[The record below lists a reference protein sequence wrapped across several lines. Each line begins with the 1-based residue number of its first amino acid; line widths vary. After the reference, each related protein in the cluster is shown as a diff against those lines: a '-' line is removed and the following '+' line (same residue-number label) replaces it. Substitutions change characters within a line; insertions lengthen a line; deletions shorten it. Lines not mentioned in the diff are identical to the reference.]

1 MLFCIAKLLK
11 LVGNEKKV
19 LTQSDNYCIF
29 VRVFK
34 SKMEFLY
41 DIFEYRYLANALFA
55 ALFAGIV
62 CGIVGT
68 YIVARRMVFL
78 CGGITHAS
86 FGGLG
91 IALWAGINPIAGAM
105 AFAVASAMGIEWASD
120 KGKIREDSAI
130 GIIWSIGMAVGA
142 LFMSLTPGY
151 TSGDL
156 ASYMFGSIVTVTTT
170 DVVVLGCFTLL
181 CVVGCLR
188 WWRPIMYL
196 AFDRDF
202 AASQGIATHVVS
214 YLLTAIVAVTIV
226 LAIRI
231 MGIVLLLSLFTIPA
245 VTVNMFTKSY
255 ARITLWAAVIATLGA
270 VAGLV
275 VSYYLEVPP
284 GTCIIFILA
293 MVLIAVKLVSLP
305 NIHR

>member
-1 MLFCIAKLLK
+1 
-11 LVGNEKKV
+11 
-19 LTQSDNYCIF
+19 
-29 VRVFK
+29 
-34 SKMEFLY
+34 MEFFY
-41 DIFEYRYLANALFA
+41 DIFEYQYLANALLA
-55 ALFAGIV
+55 AIFAGIM

-91 IALWAGINPIAGAM
+91 IALYAGMNPIGGAM
-105 AFAVASAMGIEWASD
+105 IFAILSAMGIEWASD

-130 GIIWSIGMAVGA
+130 GIIWSIGMAIGA

-156 ASYMFGSIVTVTTT
+156 ASYMFGSIITVTSQDITT
-170 DVVVLGCFTLL
+170 LGIFTLF
-181 CVVGCLR
+181 CVVGTIL
-188 WWRPIMYL
+188 WWRPVMYL

-202 AASQGIATHVVS
+202 STSQGIASHIAS
-214 YLLTAIVAVTIV
+214 YLLTIIVAITIV

-245 VTVNMFTKSY
+245 VTANTITKSY
-255 ARITLWAAVIATLGA
+255 AKITLLAAIIAVVGS
-270 VAGLV
+270 VGGLI
-275 VSYYLEVPP
+275 VSYNWEIPP
-284 GTCIIFILA
+284 GTCIIFILTIA
-293 MVLIAVKLVSLP
+293 LIAVKLLSLRSKKLS
-305 NIHR
+305 NANKNNT

>member
-1 MLFCIAKLLK
+1 
-11 LVGNEKKV
+11 
-19 LTQSDNYCIF
+19 
-29 VRVFK
+29 
-34 SKMEFLY
+34 MEFFY
-41 DIFEYRYLANALFA
+41 DIFEYQYLANALLA
-55 ALFAGIV
+55 AIFAGIT

-68 YIVARRMVFL
+68 YVVARRMVFL

-91 IALWAGINPIAGAM
+91 IALYAGINPIGGALI
-105 AFAVASAMGIEWASD
+105 FATLSAMGIEWASD

-130 GIIWSIGMAVGA
+130 GIIWSIGMAIGA

-156 ASYMFGSIVTVTTT
+156 AGYMFGSIVTVTSQDITA
-170 DVVVLGCFTLL
+170 LGIFTLL
-181 CVVGCLR
+181 CVIGTIL

-202 AASQGIATHVVS
+202 AASQGIASRATSYILTVVV
-214 YLLTAIVAVTIV
+214 AITIV

-245 VTVNMFTKSY
+245 VTANILSKSY
-255 ARITLWAAVIATLGA
+255 AKITLLAAIIAVCGA
-270 VAGLV
+270 VGGLV
-275 VSYYLEVPP
+275 ASYNWEIPP
-284 GTCIIFILA
+284 GTCIIFILTV
-293 MVLIAVKLVSLP
+293 VLIAAKLLSLRSKKDK
-305 NIHR
+305 NAN

>member
-1 MLFCIAKLLK
+1 
-11 LVGNEKKV
+11 
-19 LTQSDNYCIF
+19 
-29 VRVFK
+29 
-34 SKMEFLY
+34 MEFFY
-41 DIFEYRYLANALFA
+41 DIFEYQYLANALLA
-55 ALFAGIV
+55 AIFAGIT

-68 YIVARRMVFL
+68 YVVARRMVFL

-91 IALWAGINPIAGAM
+91 IALYAGVNPIGGAM
-105 AFAVASAMGIEWASD
+105 VFATLSAMGIEWASD

-130 GIIWSIGMAVGA
+130 GIIWSIGMAIGA

-156 ASYMFGSIVTVTTT
+156 AGYMFGSIVTVTSQDITA
-170 DVVVLGCFTLL
+170 LGIFTLL
-181 CVVGCLR
+181 CVVGALL

-202 AASQGIATHVVS
+202 AASQGIASRAASYILTVVV
-214 YLLTAIVAVTIV
+214 AITIV

-245 VTVNMFTKSY
+245 VTANIISKSY
-255 ARITLWAAVIATLGA
+255 AKITLLAATIAIFGA
-270 VAGLV
+270 VGGLV
-275 VSYYLEVPP
+275 ASYNWEIPP
-284 GTCIIFILA
+284 GTCIIFILTVA
-293 MVLIAVKLVSLP
+293 LIAAKLLSLRSKKVK
-305 NIHR
+305 NAN

>member
-1 MLFCIAKLLK
+1 
-11 LVGNEKKV
+11 
-19 LTQSDNYCIF
+19 
-29 VRVFK
+29 
-34 SKMEFLY
+34 MEFFY
-41 DIFEYRYLANALFA
+41 DIFEYRYLANALLA
-55 ALFAGIV
+55 AIFAGIT

-68 YIVARRMVFL
+68 YVVARRMVFL

-91 IALWAGINPIAGAM
+91 IALYTGVNPIGGAM
-105 AFAVASAMGIEWASD
+105 IFAVLSAMGIEWASD

-130 GIIWSIGMAVGA
+130 GIIWSIGMAIGA

-156 ASYMFGSIVTVTTT
+156 AGYMFGSIVTVTSQDITA
-170 DVVVLGCFTLL
+170 LGIFTLL
-181 CVVGCLR
+181 CVVGALL

-202 AASQGIATHVVS
+202 AASQGIASRAASYILTVVV
-214 YLLTAIVAVTIV
+214 AITIV

-245 VTVNMFTKSY
+245 VTANILSKSY
-255 ARITLWAAVIATLGA
+255 AKIMLLAATIAVCGA
-270 VAGLV
+270 VGGLI
-275 VSYYLEVPP
+275 VSYNWEIPP
-284 GTCIIFILA
+284 GTCIIFILTVA
-293 MVLIAVKLVSLP
+293 LIAAKLLSLRSKKVK
-305 NIHR
+305 NAN

>member
-1 MLFCIAKLLK
+1 
-11 LVGNEKKV
+11 
-19 LTQSDNYCIF
+19 
-29 VRVFK
+29 
-34 SKMEFLY
+34 MEFFY
-41 DIFEYRYLANALFA
+41 DIFEYQYLANALLA
-55 ALFAGIV
+55 AIFAGIT

-68 YIVARRMVFL
+68 YVVARRMVFL

-91 IALWAGINPIAGAM
+91 IALYAGVNPIGGAM
-105 AFAVASAMGIEWASD
+105 VFATLSAMGIEWASD

-130 GIIWSIGMAVGA
+130 GIIWSIGMAIGA

-156 ASYMFGSIVTVTTT
+156 AGYMFGSIVTVTSQDITA
-170 DVVVLGCFTLL
+170 LGIFTLL
-181 CVVGCLR
+181 CVAGTLL

-202 AASQGIATHVVS
+202 AASQGIASHAASYILTVVV
-214 YLLTAIVAVTIV
+214 AITIV

-245 VTVNMFTKSY
+245 VTANILSKSY
-255 ARITLWAAVIATLGA
+255 AKITLLAAIIAVCGA
-270 VAGLV
+270 VGGLV
-275 VSYYLEVPP
+275 ASYNWEIPP
-284 GTCIIFILA
+284 GTCIIFILTVA
-293 MVLIAVKLVSLP
+293 LIAAKLLSLRSKKIK
-305 NIHR
+305 NAN

>member
-1 MLFCIAKLLK
+1 
-11 LVGNEKKV
+11 
-19 LTQSDNYCIF
+19 
-29 VRVFK
+29 
-34 SKMEFLY
+34 MEFFY
-41 DIFEYRYLANALFA
+41 DIFEYQYLANALLA
-55 ALFAGIV
+55 AIFAGIT

-68 YIVARRMVFL
+68 YVVARRMVFL

-91 IALWAGINPIAGAM
+91 IALYAGVNPIGGALI
-105 AFAVASAMGIEWASD
+105 FATLSAMGIEWASD

-130 GIIWSIGMAVGA
+130 GIIWSIGMAIGA

-156 ASYMFGSIVTVTTT
+156 AGYMFGSIVTVTSQ
-170 DVVVLGCFTLL
+170 DIIALGIFTLL
-181 CVVGCLR
+181 CVIGTIL

-202 AASQGIATHVVS
+202 AASQGIASRAASYILTVVV
-214 YLLTAIVAVTIV
+214 AITIV

-245 VTVNMFTKSY
+245 VTANILSKSY
-255 ARITLWAAVIATLGA
+255 AKITLLAAIIAVCGA
-270 VAGLV
+270 VGGLV
-275 VSYYLEVPP
+275 ASYNWEIPP
-284 GTCIIFILA
+284 GTCIIFILTV
-293 MVLIAVKLVSLP
+293 VLIAAKLLSLRSKK
-305 NIHR
+305 NKNAN

>member
-1 MLFCIAKLLK
+1 
-11 LVGNEKKV
+11 
-19 LTQSDNYCIF
+19 
-29 VRVFK
+29 
-34 SKMEFLY
+34 MEFFY
-41 DIFEYRYLANALFA
+41 DIFEYQYLANALLA
-55 ALFAGIV
+55 AIFAGIT

-68 YIVARRMVFL
+68 YVVARRMVFL

-91 IALWAGINPIAGAM
+91 IALYAGVNPIGGALI
-105 AFAVASAMGIEWASD
+105 FATLSAMGIEWASD

-130 GIIWSIGMAVGA
+130 GIIWSIGMAIGA

-156 ASYMFGSIVTVTTT
+156 AGYMFGRIVTVTSQDIT
-170 DVVVLGCFTLL
+170 VLGIFTLL
-181 CVVGCLR
+181 CVIGTIL

-202 AASQGIATHVVS
+202 AASQGIASRAASYILTVVV
-214 YLLTAIVAVTIV
+214 AITIV

-245 VTVNMFTKSY
+245 VTANILSKSY
-255 ARITLWAAVIATLGA
+255 AKITLLAAIIAVCGA
-270 VAGLV
+270 VGGLV
-275 VSYYLEVPP
+275 ASYNWEIPP
-284 GTCIIFILA
+284 GTCIIFILTV
-293 MVLIAVKLVSLP
+293 VLIAAKLLSLRSKKDK
-305 NIHR
+305 NAN

>member
-1 MLFCIAKLLK
+1 
-11 LVGNEKKV
+11 
-19 LTQSDNYCIF
+19 
-29 VRVFK
+29 
-34 SKMEFLY
+34 MEFFY
-41 DIFEYRYLANALFA
+41 DIFEYQYLANALLA
-55 ALFAGIV
+55 AIFAGIT

-68 YIVARRMVFL
+68 YVVARRMVFL

-91 IALWAGINPIAGAM
+91 IALYAGVNPIGGALI
-105 AFAVASAMGIEWASD
+105 FATLSAMGIEWASD

-130 GIIWSIGMAVGA
+130 GIIWSIGMAIGA

-156 ASYMFGSIVTVTTT
+156 AGYMFGSIVTVTSQDITT
-170 DVVVLGCFTLL
+170 LGIFTLL
-181 CVVGCLR
+181 CVIGTIL

-202 AASQGIATHVVS
+202 TASQGIASRAAS
-214 YLLTAIVAVTIV
+214 YILTVIVAITIV

-245 VTVNMFTKSY
+245 VTANIISKSY
-255 ARITLWAAVIATLGA
+255 AKITLLSAAIAVCGA
-270 VAGLV
+270 VGGLV
-275 VSYYLEVPP
+275 ASYNWEIPP
-284 GTCIIFILA
+284 GTCIIFILTVA
-293 MVLIAVKLVSLP
+293 LIAAKLLSLRSKKVK
-305 NIHR
+305 NAN

>member
-1 MLFCIAKLLK
+1 
-11 LVGNEKKV
+11 
-19 LTQSDNYCIF
+19 
-29 VRVFK
+29 
-34 SKMEFLY
+34 MEFFY
-41 DIFEYRYLANALFA
+41 DIFEYRYLANALLA
-55 ALFAGIV
+55 AIFAGIT

-68 YIVARRMVFL
+68 YVVARRMVFL

-91 IALWAGINPIAGAM
+91 IALYTGVNPIGGAM
-105 AFAVASAMGIEWASD
+105 IFAVLSAMGIEWASD

-130 GIIWSIGMAVGA
+130 GIIWSIGMAIGA

-156 ASYMFGSIVTVTTT
+156 AGYMFGSIVTVTSQDITA
-170 DVVVLGCFTLL
+170 LGIFTLL
-181 CVVGCLR
+181 CVVGALL

-202 AASQGIATHVVS
+202 AASQGIASRAASYILTVVV
-214 YLLTAIVAVTIV
+214 AITIV

-245 VTVNMFTKSY
+245 VTANILSKSY
-255 ARITLWAAVIATLGA
+255 AKITLLAATIAVCGA
-270 VAGLV
+270 VGGLI
-275 VSYYLEVPP
+275 VSYNWEIPP
-284 GTCIIFILA
+284 GTCIIFILTVA
-293 MVLIAVKLVSLP
+293 LIAAKLLSLRSKKVK
-305 NIHR
+305 NAN

>member
-1 MLFCIAKLLK
+1 
-11 LVGNEKKV
+11 
-19 LTQSDNYCIF
+19 
-29 VRVFK
+29 
-34 SKMEFLY
+34 MEFFY
-41 DIFEYRYLANALFA
+41 DIFEYQYLANALLA
-55 ALFAGIV
+55 AIFAGIT

-91 IALWAGINPIAGAM
+91 IALYAGVNPIGGAM
-105 AFAVASAMGIEWASD
+105 IFAILSAMGIEWASD

-130 GIIWSIGMAVGA
+130 GIIWSIGMAIGA

-156 ASYMFGSIVTVTTT
+156 ASYMFGSIITVTSQDITT
-170 DVVVLGCFTLL
+170 LGIFTLF
-181 CVVGCLR
+181 CVVGTIL
-188 WWRPIMYL
+188 WWRPVMYL

-202 AASQGIATHVVS
+202 STSQGIASRIAS
-214 YLLTAIVAVTIV
+214 YLLTIIVAITIV

-245 VTVNMFTKSY
+245 VTANTITKSY
-255 ARITLWAAVIATLGA
+255 AKITLLAAIIAVVGS
-270 VAGLV
+270 VGGLI
-275 VSYYLEVPP
+275 VSYNWEIPP
-284 GTCIIFILA
+284 GTCIIFILTIA
-293 MVLIAVKLVSLP
+293 LIAVKLLSLRSKKLS
-305 NIHR
+305 NANKNNT